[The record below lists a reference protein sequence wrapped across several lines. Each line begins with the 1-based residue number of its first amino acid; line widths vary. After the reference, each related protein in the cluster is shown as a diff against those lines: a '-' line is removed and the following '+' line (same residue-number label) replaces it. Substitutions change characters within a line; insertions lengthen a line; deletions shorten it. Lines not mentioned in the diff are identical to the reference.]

1 MPMNPQQPSAAHTPL
16 KAAPRHL
23 EAFPACAEV
32 SGASATGMD
41 WSDVLDSIGD
51 AILVHELASGRVLH
65 ANAGAC
71 RMFGYDLG
79 MLRRRTFGELG
90 AGTPP
95 HGDEDARRWF
105 ERATAEGPQ
114 LFEWLAR
121 TADGRCFWTE
131 VGLHVG
137 PGIAA
142 DRCFATVRDISR
154 RKALAAES
162 ERATEALRL
171 SEERFRL
178 LLGRMPTVA
187 VQGCGPDGTV
197 RYWNEA
203 SERLYGY
210 SAAEA
215 VGRHLV
221 ALIVPP
227 PLRDEM
233 SVTLH
238 QMLHTGQPLPPA
250 EVQLQ
255 RKDGSLVSVFSSH
268 TVVSLAGSGPELFR
282 LDFDLSDRKRAE
294 AERLEL
300 ERRLLH
306 SRKLESLGVL
316 AGGIAHD
323 FNNLLTGVLGNLEL
337 ARNELPPATPAAP
350 LIDDAITA
358 GRLAANLTHQ
368 MLAYA
373 GRTHLQRSP
382 LDLGAVVARQRPLLQ
397 AATAG
402 RATLSLDLAPDL
414 PEIEADADQIGQLL
428 VNLVT
433 NAAESIDS
441 GRIGTVEVR
450 TGLVEHCPAEVL
462 ADSRLDEKPSP
473 QPFVELEVADDGA
486 GMDAATAQRVFDPFF
501 STRFAGP
508 RLGLPVALGIVRGP
522 RRGNLPRQSSRPGKR
537 HQGSA
542 TLGPSAGG
550 PNPGHGRTGRGPGR
564 RAFGRAAA
572 RRRRRGCRAPHRRAH
587 GPAARAR
594 RDHRTR
600 RRVRPGA
607 FAPPRRHT
615 RLRAHRPHDARN
627 ERFRVPADAARDP
640 ARASGGALQLL
651 RRSGD
656 HRPSDVRRFRRFPAK
671 AIHVRPLCRAH
682 PGIDPAHR
690 VQLRRGSARPQPCL
704 QAPREFHCRGTTS
717 SPTPSA

>member
-1 MPMNPQQPSAAHTPL
+1 VRFEAEHTSGNIPRRRLSDSMPMNPQQPSAAHTPL

-250 EVQLQ
+250 EFQLQ

-501 STRFAGP
+501 STRFAG
-508 RLGLPVALGIVRGP
+508 RGLGLPVALGIVRAHGGAIFLDSHP
-522 RRGNLPRQSSRPGKR
+522 GRGSVIRVLLPLARPPEAPIP
-537 HQGSA
+537 A
-542 TLGPSAGG
+542 TAEPVAVPAAGPSGG
-550 PNPGHGRTGRGPGR
+550 LLLVVDDEDAVRRIAERMGR
-564 RAFGRAAA
+564 RLGLDVITAPDAESALALSRLHAGTLACALIDLTMPGMNGFECLQTLREIQPGLPAVLSSGCAAA
-572 RRRRRGCRAPHRRAH
+572 EIIDRATSAGFVGFLQKPFTFDRF
-587 GPAARAR
+587 AALILASIQ
-594 RDHRTR
+594 RT
-600 RRVRPGA
+600 A
-607 FAPPRRHT
+607 C
-615 RLRAHRPHDARN
+615 N
-627 ERFRVPADAARDP
+627 
-640 ARASGGALQLL
+640 
-651 RRSGD
+651 
-656 HRPSDVRRFRRFPAK
+656 
-671 AIHVRPLCRAH
+671 
-682 PGIDPAHR
+682 
-690 VQLRRGSARPQPCL
+690 
-704 QAPREFHCRGTTS
+704 
-717 SPTPSA
+717 